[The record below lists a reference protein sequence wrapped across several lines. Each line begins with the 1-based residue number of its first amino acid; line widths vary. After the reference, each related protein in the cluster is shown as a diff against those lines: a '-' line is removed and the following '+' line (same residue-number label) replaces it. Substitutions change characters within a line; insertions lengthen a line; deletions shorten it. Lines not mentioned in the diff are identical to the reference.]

1 MSERGIHRLKAGFV
15 ASKKIADGM
24 YPDGGGLYLQVKN
37 NGRSWLLRYM
47 LASRQRYMGL
57 GPAADISL
65 SEARDLAADARK
77 KIAKGA
83 DPIDQRRAAREQAR
97 IEAASAVTFEAATK
111 SFLRFKS
118 AEWTNKKHVAQWEAT
133 LATYAFPIIGKLPVR
148 SIDTNMVRKVLEPI
162 WTEKTETATRVRQR
176 IEAVLDSA
184 FAPMNPRPDNP
195 ARWKGHL
202 DKLLPQPK
210 KVKKTEHFEA
220 LDYDELPEFFGMLRQ
235 REAVSAKALAFTIL
249 TAARTS
255 EVRHARLEE
264 VNVKQSVWVVPPERM
279 KAGREHR
286 VPLTK
291 EALALLP
298 TDRNTGLLFPN
309 AGGEALSD
317 AAMRKYLQEDMER
330 HGLTVHGFRSTFR
343 QWVKDR
349 TNVPGEIAEAALA
362 HVNGDKTEAAYDR
375 SDALERRRR
384 LMQMWSRFCVAG
396 APANGRVIPMR
407 EAVNA

>member
-1 MSERGIHRLKAGFV
+1 MSQRGIHRLKAGFV
-15 ASKKIADGM
+15 ASKRIADGM

-65 SEARDLAADARK
+65 REARDLAADARK
-77 KIAKGA
+77 KIAKGS
-83 DPIDQRRAAREQAR
+83 DPIDERRAARDQAR

-111 SFLRFKS
+111 SFLKFKS

-176 IEAVLDSA
+176 VEAVLDSA

-220 LDYDELPEFFGMLRQ
+220 LDYNEMRGFFDALRK
-235 REAVSAKALAFTIL
+235 RENVSAKALSFTIF
-249 TAARTS
+249 TA
-255 EVRHARLEE
+255 VR
-264 VNVKQSVWVVPPERM
+264 
-279 KAGREHR
+279 
-286 VPLTK
+286 
-291 EALALLP
+291 
-298 TDRNTGLLFPN
+298 
-309 AGGEALSD
+309 
-317 AAMRKYLQEDMER
+317 
-330 HGLTVHGFRSTFR
+330 
-343 QWVKDR
+343 
-349 TNVPGEIAEAALA
+349 
-362 HVNGDKTEAAYDR
+362 
-375 SDALERRRR
+375 
-384 LMQMWSRFCVAG
+384 SRCF
-396 APANGRVIPMR
+396 
-407 EAVNA
+407 AV